1 MFQCGCN
8 ILAKDAYNQNIIEI
22 MDPTDKRLPRY
33 GNREIKNHILRIYN
47 YALCFQED

>member
-1 MFQCGCN
+1 MSLVFMSKLRALT
-8 ILAKDAYNQNIIEI
+8 IELLEKDPN
-22 MDPTDKRLPRY
+22 DKRFPRY